1 MSGYE
6 AVAMPPAE
14 RQFNRRASIV
24 GIGETDYAADYQA
37 ARTRPAGWQP
47 PTPERLLVTAF
58 ERALADSGLSRSDID
73 GVTCSF
79 TYGGPS
85 ALDVARLLGTNPRFA
100 EANGNI
106 MAGPLPVA
114 CAAIAAGKADTVAMV
129 FSVAPRNTGRVYGG
143 TTFAVANADDPDA
156 GGGAPVTYYA
166 FNPWGWTS
174 QAAHWALMFSH
185 YQWAYGV
192 GEEELFSVAHQV
204 REHARAQPQAVMKT
218 ELTLEQYRASRYIVR
233 PLRIF
238 DICIVNDGAVCLIVR
253 RADMAGDLRQVPVD
267 VAGWGHAK
275 IKQDKLHA
283 MVRER
288 LRPQISAAADQALAM
303 AGLSLDDVGHF
314 EGYDASSFH
323 LVNQIEGVGFT
334 EPGTGLAFCQD
345 GQMTVGGRIP
355 TNTAGGNLSGSY
367 MQGWS
372 QVAEAVR
379 QLRHQAGRFQVPGLQ
394 VSMTNLAQT
403 DQSHPLVLTR
413 GERR

>member
-1 MSGYE
+1 MG
-6 AVAMPPAE
+6 VA
-14 RQFNRRASIV
+14 
-24 GIGETDYAADYQA
+24 
-37 ARTRPAGWQP
+37 
-47 PTPERLLVTAF
+47 
-58 ERALADSGLSRSDID
+58 
-73 GVTCSF
+73 
-79 TYGGPS
+79 
-85 ALDVARLLGTNPRFA
+85 PRFV

-114 CAAIAAGKADTVAMV
+114 CAAIAAGKADTIAMV
-129 FSVAPRNTGRVYGG
+129 FAVSPRNSGRVYGG
-143 TTFAVANADDPDA
+143 KTFAIANADDPDA

-185 YQWAYGV
+185 YQFTYGV
-192 GEEELFSVAHQV
+192 AEGDLFSVTYQV
-204 REHARAQPQAVMKT
+204 REHARAQDQAVMKS
-218 ELTLEQYRASRYIVR
+218 ELTLEGYTSSRYIVR

-253 RADMAGDLRQVPVD
+253 RADMARDLPQVPAD
-267 VAGWGHAK
+267 VAGWGHSK
-275 IKQDKLHA
+275 VKKDKLHTLF
-283 MVRER
+283 RER
-288 LRPQISAAADQALAM
+288 LRLQIREASDEALAM

-334 EPGTGLAFCQD
+334 EPGTGLAFCKG

-403 DQSHPLVLTR
+403 DQSHPLVFTR